1 MKRSVEPAR
10 TGNIRASGRPG
21 MIGIIDIGSN
31 SLRLVIYD
39 GISRSPQV
47 LFNEKVMCGLG
58 RGMNASGVLN
68 PKGLP
73 MALDNVERFV
83 ALARSLGVERLDAI
97 ATSAVRDANDGPTFI
112 AELKRR
118 CGLEVEVISG
128 DREGQL
134 ASLGVVAG
142 LPEADGIAGDLGGG
156 SVELITTGGK
166 LPLHVASLALGPL
179 RLLGEGGEAAARVEI
194 DRELDGLEWLTQ
206 GKGRDFYA
214 VGGAWR
220 AIARI
225 YMEHAGYPLHIL
237 HNYAPPLAEF
247 ERFLELLFRQ
257 SKRSLEKLISLA
269 NKRQETLP
277 LAAYLLHRLLGTMK
291 PRRIVFSAY
300 GLREGHLYDLLTER
314 ERLQDPL
321 LCAAGRMAAASPR
334 FGLKPAELMTWTEPL
349 FAEETLIQ
357 RRWRE
362 AAAIMSDIGW
372 PEHPDYRE
380 EQVFMRSL
388 RMPVPGLDHRGRVFI
403 ACALHA
409 RYGGRADAP
418 ITESVRP
425 LLDDDTLKQS
435 LVLGHAL
442 RLAYTLVGG
451 ASGLLGEAD
460 LRRADGRLVLTVPK
474 GMSIY
479 TGEAVRRRLET
490 LGRVLGCEV
499 ALDGSDKPTV
509 VTKLANRRRS

>member
-1 MKRSVEPAR
+1 MKRSVEPAKPNDIVVPSR
-10 TGNIRASGRPG
+10 KG

-39 GISRSPQV
+39 GISRAPQI
-47 LFNEKVMCGLG
+47 LFNEKVMAGLG
-58 RGMNASGVLN
+58 RGMNVSRVLN
-68 PKGLP
+68 PKGVP

-83 ALARSLGVERLDAI
+83 ALARRLNVERLDVL
-97 ATSAVRDANDGPTFI
+97 ATSAVRDATDGPAFI
-112 AELKRR
+112 KELKAR
-118 CGLEVEVISG
+118 CGITVNVISG
-128 DREGQL
+128 EREGQL
-134 ASLGVVAG
+134 GAYGVTAG
-142 LPEADGIAGDLGGG
+142 LPDADGIGGDLGGG
-156 SVELITTGGK
+156 SVELITIGDK
-166 LPLHVASLALGPL
+166 LTPHVVSMPLGPL
-179 RLLGEGGEAAARVEI
+179 RLLGEGGEAAARAEI
-194 DRELDGLEWLTQ
+194 DREIGTLDWLGEAK
-206 GKGRDFYA
+206 GKDFYA

-225 YMEHAGYPLHIL
+225 YMEHADYPLHVL
-237 HNYAPPLAEF
+237 HNYVPPLAEF

-257 SKRSLEKLISLA
+257 SKRSLEKLISVA

-291 PRRIVFSAY
+291 PRRIVFSAF
-300 GLREGHLYDLLTER
+300 GLRDGHLYDLLSER
-314 ERLQDPL
+314 ERHRDPL
-321 LCAAGRMAAASPR
+321 LCAATNMAEATPR
-334 FGLKPAELMTWTEPL
+334 FGMDSAELMAWTGGL
-349 FAEETLIQ
+349 FPGETPAV

-362 AAAIMSDIGW
+362 ATILLSDIGW
-372 PEHPDYRE
+372 PEHPDYRQ
-380 EQVFMRSL
+380 EQVFNRAL
-388 RMPVPGLDHRGRVFI
+388 RMPVPGIDHPGRVFI

-418 ITESVRP
+418 LTESVRP

-451 ASGLLGEAD
+451 ASGLLGDTE
-460 LRRADGRLVLTVPK
+460 LSRAGQVLTLSVPE

-490 LGRVLGCEV
+490 LGRALGCDV
-499 ALDGSDKPTV
+499 AIEGSEKETV
-509 VTKLANRRRS
+509 VTKLTGRRRG